1 MFGKMLNF
9 EQRRDMVRLASKK
22 IARCL
27 EELKVNL
34 KGTRASQV
42 ARVVKNLL
50 ANAGDVRD
58 TGSILRLGRSP
69 GGGHGNLLQYSCPEN
84 PMDRGP
90 WRAILHRVP
99 ERQA

>member
-1 MFGKMLNF
+1 MIGVELVGQICWCFNLEEHFNTNAMFGKMLNF

-27 EELKVNL
+27 GELKVNL

-50 ANAGDVRD
+50 ANAGDIRD
-58 TGSILRLGRSP
+58 TGLIPGLGRSP
-69 GGGHGNLLQYSCPEN
+69 GGGHGNPF
-84 PMDRGP
+84 
-90 WRAILHRVP
+90 
-99 ERQA
+99 